1 MIPIRT
7 EPTRGPPSRTTPDP
21 PRWARP
27 RPTPADLARQV
38 RDVVADLPRFLTA
51 PLLRGWHLTWGATP
65 AEVADPMPGDDLF
78 PRAQYRSTRA
88 ITIAAPP
95 EEVWPWLVQVGC
107 LRAGWYSD
115 DLLDNLAHPSAR
127 EIVPELQDLQ
137 VGRWLP
143 MAPTPSVTSAF
154 TVDSFETP
162 RWMMW
167 RTPSST
173 WAWRLVPLPDGGTR
187 LVTRLRAVYDWR
199 RASTVLWLPLM
210 EFGDFPMMRRMLRGI
225 RERAEAERRG
235 AQRIG
240 HRRHP
245 AAVVRPEPAGH
256 PPAATGSH
264 QLAAR
269 ADPAPPPRLEASGTD
284 QAPTSVTRSMSAPA
298 ALPTV
303 SVPPWAARRVR
314 KDWAEL
320 CAPTTHPTV
329 FNPAVV
335 AGLPEP
341 VRRYLAHAIAPGTPL
356 WQSVEV
362 SMVGHIKIGAWRPFT
377 ATQVVAQPRGYI
389 WAANAR
395 LFGIP
400 VMGYDRLSGGTGEM
414 RWRLLD
420 LLSVVSTDGPDM
432 ARSAAGR
439 LASEI
444 ALIPTAFGG
453 ATWIGGDRPDTAV
466 ASWGSGEQEE
476 RVELHL
482 GPAGQLRSVLMQ
494 RWGNPDGRPFDRY
507 PFGVTVDGE
516 RTDAGVTLPAV
527 VRAGWWRG
535 TDRQDSGEFFRAR
548 ITKVTFR

>member
-1 MIPIRT
+1 MTPTRT
-7 EPTRGPPSRTTPDP
+7 EPTRGPPTRTIPEP
-21 PRWARP
+21 LRGAPP

-95 EEVWPWLVQVGC
+95 QEVWPWLVQVGC

-127 EIVPELQDLQ
+127 KIVPGLQDLQ

-162 RWMMW
+162 RWMLW

-173 WAWRLVPLPDGGTR
+173 WAWRLVPLPDGATR
-187 LVTRLRAVYDWR
+187 LVTRLHAVYDWR
-199 RASTVLWLPLM
+199 SASTVLWLPLM

-235 AQRIG
+235 RGKRIG
-240 HRRHP
+240 HRHP
-245 AAVVRPEPAGH
+245 PGVVRPEPAGD
-256 PPAATGSH
+256 PRTATGAH
-264 QLAAR
+264 QPAAR
-269 ADPAPPPRLEASGTD
+269 ADPAPPRLEAAGTD
-284 QAPTSVTRSMSAPA
+284 QAPTSVSKSMSAAASLPA
-298 ALPTV
+298 V
-303 SVPPWAARRVR
+303 SAPPWAARRVR

-320 CAPTTHPTV
+320 CAPTPHPSV
-329 FNPAVV
+329 FDPAVV

-341 VRRYLAHAIAPGTPL
+341 VRRYLTHAIAPGTPL

-377 ATQVVAQPRGYI
+377 ATQVVAPRSLGYI
-389 WAANAR
+389 WAADAR

-400 VMGYDRLSGGTGEM
+400 VIGYDRLSGGTGEM

-420 LLSVVSTDGPDM
+420 LVPVVSTDGPDM

-453 ATWIGGDRPDTAV
+453 ATWTGGEGPDTAV
-466 ASWGSGEQEE
+466 ASWGAGEEQE

-494 RWGNPDGRPFDRY
+494 RWGNPDGGAFGRY

-516 RTDAGVTLPAV
+516 RTDAGVTLPAD

-535 TDRQDSGEFFRAR
+535 TDRQDAGEFFRAR

>member
-7 EPTRGPPSRTTPDP
+7 EPTRGPPTRTTPDP
-21 PRWARP
+21 PRWAAP

-78 PRAQYRSTRA
+78 PRAHYRSTRA

-162 RWMMW
+162 RWMLW

-187 LVTRLRAVYDWR
+187 LVTRLHAVYDWR

-240 HRRHP
+240 HRHPP
-245 AAVVRPEPAGH
+245 AAVVRPDLPAIH
-256 PPAATGSH
+256 LPLPVLISWLHERT
-264 QLAAR
+264 LRRRR
-269 ADPAPPPRLEASGTD
+269 ASRQ
-284 QAPTSVTRSMSAPA
+284 QAPTRHDVGDQLLSAAA
-298 ALPTV
+298 ALPTA

-320 CAPTTHPTV
+320 CAPTPHPTV
-329 FNPAVV
+329 FDPAVV

-341 VRRYLAHAIAPGTPL
+341 VRRYLTHAIAPGTPL

-420 LLSVVSTDGPDM
+420 LLPVVSTDGPDM

-494 RWGNPDGRPFDRY
+494 RWATRTAAVRQVPVRRHRGRRAH
-507 PFGVTVDGE
+507 
-516 RTDAGVTLPAV
+516 RRRRHPA
-527 VRAGWWRG
+527 R
-535 TDRQDSGEFFRAR
+535 
-548 ITKVTFR
+548 